1 MGGRAPENRDL
12 ETVAAPSES
21 PWLAAA
27 GVAALIF
34 VLLVANGRPIG
45 AGDTRAS
52 ERVAASLVQELDFDL
67 DEYPEVAE
75 PFARELGGRRV
86 SIYPVLSAVL
96 AAPVLYAA
104 KLAFPLDETGSAF
117 AGKLAASLL
126 SALAAGILF
135 LVVCRRW
142 PASTALGTAVVFA
155 LGTSVWA
162 TSQGLW
168 QHPAVVLFLS
178 LALLFVLRAADG
190 EEAWAGRAGLPL
202 ALAVAA
208 RHAEAPLVAVF
219 ALGIAARWPRRLP
232 ALVAWALPGAA
243 FVALYGAAYLGSP
256 LAQAFPDAASRFTT
270 PWGLGQLGLLVSP
283 GKGLLF
289 FTPVAAIAAVG
300 LAQAWRFGERWLAG
314 TLGLALLAQ
323 LVFLGRWGEWHG
335 GECWGPRLL
344 TGALPL
350 LFVFL
355 PWGLERLPTLG
366 VLAAAL
372 SIGVQALGAFAYD
385 YRWERLYQRPPNP
398 AHPELWSLAESPILF
413 HLREHA
419 FVLARPALEGGR
431 LVIREH
437 RLVPFGPTGS
447 RLRFVGGRVQV
458 GGSEAN
464 AGDVILLRGAR
475 VEDDR
480 LQLARNWDGLFLRV
494 QPGARSR
501 PLELRVR
508 GAGEGSLYVGEQTF
522 WSAPRYTTY
531 SMSGRFRIRHAWSHP
546 DSGGADLTLTL
557 GRGKGRAAIESVSL
571 VAPGDP
577 EQTLELAE
585 PR

>member
-1 MGGRAPENRDL
+1 VGGRAPESRRW
-12 ETVAAPSES
+12 ETVPAPSEP
-21 PWLAAA
+21 PWLAAV
-27 GVAALIF
+27 GVAALVF
-34 VLLVANGRPIG
+34 VLLLANGRPIG

-52 ERVAASLVQELDFDL
+52 ERVAASLVQEFDFDL
-67 DEYPEVAE
+67 DEHPEITE
-75 PFARELGGRRV
+75 PFARELGGHRI

-96 AAPVLYAA
+96 ATPVFFLA

-126 SALAAGILF
+126 SALAAGVLF
-135 LVVCRRW
+135 LAVSRRW
-142 PASTALGTAVVFA
+142 PAATALGTALVFA
-155 LGTSVWA
+155 LGTTVWA

-190 EEAWAGRAGLPL
+190 QERWAGRAGLPL

-208 RHAEAPLVAVF
+208 RHADAPLVAVF
-219 ALGIAARWPRRLP
+219 ALGIAVRWPRRLP
-232 ALVAWALPGAA
+232 AFVLWALPAVA
-243 FVALYGAAYLGSP
+243 FVALYGATYLGSP
-256 LAQAFPDAASRFTT
+256 LRQAFPGAASRFTT

-283 GKGLLF
+283 GKGLLW
-289 FTPVAAIAAVG
+289 FTPVALIAAVG
-300 LAQAWRFGERWLAG
+300 LVQAWRFGERWLAT
-314 TLGLALLAQ
+314 TLGLALAVQ

-344 TGALPL
+344 TGAMPL
-350 LFVFL
+350 LIVFL

-366 VLAAAL
+366 RIAIVL

-385 YRWERLYQRPPNP
+385 YRWERLHQRPPNP

-413 HLREHA
+413 QLRERA
-419 FVLARPALEGGR
+419 LILARPALEDGR

-437 RLVPFGPTGS
+437 RFVPFGPKGS
-447 RLRFVGGRVQV
+447 RLRFVDARVEV
-458 GGSEAN
+458 GGTDPN
-464 AGDVILLRGAR
+464 AGDVILLRAAR

-480 LQLARNWDGLFLRV
+480 LRLAHNWDGLFLRV

-508 GAGEGSLYVGEQTF
+508 GEGTGSLYVAEQTF

-531 SMSGRFRIRHAWSHP
+531 AMSGRFRIRHPWSYP

-571 VAPGDP
+571 VSPGDP
-577 EQTLELAE
+577 EQVLELAR